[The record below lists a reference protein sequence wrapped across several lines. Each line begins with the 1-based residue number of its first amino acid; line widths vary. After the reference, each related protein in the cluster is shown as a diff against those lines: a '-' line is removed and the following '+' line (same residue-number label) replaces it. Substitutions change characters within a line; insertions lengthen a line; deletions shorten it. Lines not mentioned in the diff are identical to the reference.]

1 MGGTKAD
8 LLRGTLDMLVLKALA
23 LEPLHGLAVSQ
34 GIAIGR
40 AHLVSHA
47 TLEVAHYSVRERDV
61 PREIARFEEALAT
74 VRAELGVLTAEAGTP
89 GSPSELAALVNVH
102 AMFLDDPMLA
112 EVPKELIRARLCNAE
127 WALVQQMDQLVAQFD
142 EIDDSYLR
150 ERKQDIV
157 QVVER
162 VLRALLG
169 QPRRISRQGGKAG
182 KDDLAELVIVAH
194 DLSPA
199 DTIQFKSL
207 KIAGF
212 VTDLGGATSH
222 TAIVARSLAI
232 PAVVGLHHARPL
244 ISEKDLIIV
253 DGTRGV
259 LIVDPDA
266 RVLEEYRLRK
276 RELEL
281 ERSKLKR
288 LKTARAM
295 TLDNV
300 EVSLQ
305 ANIELPQ
312 DIEQVKAVAADGVG
326 LFRTEFLFMNRDTLP
341 SEDEQFEAYRQVAKA
356 LAGKPVTIRTLDIGA
371 DKEARAL
378 AGRVERQAP
387 NPALG
392 LRAIRYCLAEPQIF
406 LAQLRA
412 ILRASNFGKVQ
423 ILVPMLAHVTE
434 ITQTL
439 AMVEQAKQQLR
450 ERRCKFDE
458 TVAVGGMIE
467 IPAAALCLGVFVKRL
482 QFLSIGTNDLIQY
495 LLAIDRTDE
504 SVAHLYDPLHP
515 AVLRLLAQVIQ
526 TARKAEMPIAV
537 CGELAGDPGA
547 AVEDEPEPNG
557 ARLNLGRYGGTAA
570 ASRTWS
576 AAIGLDV
583 LSSAAPPGN
592 LIRLRE
598 GGTTTFGV
606 SGSASTAVASCGA
619 KQSASSRP

>member
-1 MGGTKAD
+1 MSFT
-8 LLRGTLDMLVLKALA
+8 
-23 LEPLHGLAVSQ
+23 LHGLAVSQ

-40 AHLVSHA
+40 AHLISHA
-47 TLEVAHYSVRERDV
+47 TLEVAHYAIKERDV
-61 PREIARFEEALAT
+61 AKEIARFDEALAT
-74 VRAELGVLTAEAGTP
+74 VRAELGVLNTEASAPGT
-89 GSPSELAALVNVH
+89 PSELSALVGVH
-102 AMFLDDPMLA
+102 ALFLDDPLIA
-112 EVPKELIRARLCNAE
+112 NVPKDLIRARRCNAE
-127 WALVQQMDQLVAQFD
+127 WALVQQMELLVAQFE

-150 ERKQDIV
+150 ERKHDIV

-162 VLRALLG
+162 ILRALLG
-169 QPRRISRQGGKAG
+169 KPRRIGRKGEKTEFG
-182 KDDLAELVIVAH
+182 ELVIVAH

-199 DTIQFKSL
+199 DTIQFKNL

-244 ISEKDLIIV
+244 VRENDLIIV

-276 RELEL
+276 REVEL

-288 LKTARAM
+288 LKTARAA
-295 TLDNV
+295 TLDDV
-300 EVSLQ
+300 DVSLQ

-312 DIEQVKAVAADGVG
+312 DVGQVHEAGADGIG
-326 LFRTEFLFMNRDTLP
+326 LFRTEFLFMNRDSLP
-341 SEDEQFEAYRQVAKA
+341 SEDEQFEAYRLVAKA

-371 DKEARAL
+371 DKTARAL
-378 AGRVERQAP
+378 VGSERQTP

-412 ILRASNFGKVQ
+412 ILRAANFGKVQ

-439 AMVEQAKQQLR
+439 AMIEQAKQQLR

-458 TVAVGGMIE
+458 NIAIGGMIE
-467 IPAAALCLGVFVKRL
+467 IPAAALALGPFIKRL

-504 SVAHLYDPLHP
+504 AVAHLYDPLHP
-515 AVLRLLAQVIQ
+515 AVLRLLTQVIQ
-526 TARKAEMPIAV
+526 TARKAEVPIAI
-537 CGELAGDPGA
+537 CGELAGDPRMTGLLLGMGLRQFSMHPTQLLEVKQQIVMADTEQLA
-547 AVEDEPEPNG
+547 ARVARLLRIDEP
-557 ARLNLGRYGGTAA
+557 GR
-570 ASRTWS
+570 
-576 AAIGLDV
+576 
-583 LSSAAPPGN
+583 
-592 LIRLRE
+592 IRELVE
-598 GGTTTFGV
+598 
-606 SGSASTAVASCGA
+606 
-619 KQSASSRP
+619 KL